1 MHNSLYTNQEVI
13 ILFRL
18 IIAHLLSD
26 FILQTD
32 KMVKNK
38 KWFSKEMFT
47 HIGIVYL
54 TTALFSFLWWQSIL
68 IAVVH
73 YLIDGVKISL
83 KKTDYFQKRDTQ
95 LFIIDQLGHLLT
107 ILLVWMWIYPKENNF
122 FDLIN
127 NGLNHYNTLVL
138 IIGYI
143 SVSYPLGHLIG
154 IATSKIGE
162 TTSSEEKTDKNGLTI
177 GVFERIIILTFVL
190 LSQYEAIGFL
200 ITGKSI
206 LRFNSNNEN
215 KKSEYVLLGTMMSYA
230 ITIVFGILLK
240 EILTK

>member
-1 MHNSLYTNQEVI
+1 MHNSLYTNQELI

-38 KWFSKEMFT
+38 KWVSREMFS

-68 IAVVH
+68 ITIIH
-73 YLIDGVKISL
+73 YLIDGTKISL
-83 KKTDYFQKRDTQ
+83 KKTEYFQKRETQ

-122 FDLIN
+122 FHLLNDS
-127 NGLNHYNTLVL
+127 LNHYNTLVL

-143 SVSYPLGHLIG
+143 SISYPLGHLIG
-154 IATSKIGE
+154 IATSKIGAINDLD
-162 TTSSEEKTDKNGLTI
+162 EKTDKNGLNI
-177 GVFERIIILTFVL
+177 GIFERIIILTFVL
-190 LSQYEAIGFL
+190 LTQYEAIGFL

-206 LRFNSNNEN
+206 LRFGANNEN

-230 ITIVFGILLK
+230 ITIVFGLLIK
-240 EILTK
+240 ETLTN

>member
-38 KWFSKEMFT
+38 KWFSREMFT

-68 IAVVH
+68 IALVH
-73 YLIDGVKISL
+73 YLMDGTKISL

-95 LFIIDQLGHLLT
+95 LFIIDQLGHILT

-162 TTSSEEKTDKNGLTI
+162 TTNSEDKTDKNGLTI